1 MNTYYII
8 IGCLIVGYIILL
20 FITSKQNDII
30 TAQELNIKLLNG
42 CYKGIKQ
49 TCECC
54 QNLHKEEVV
63 GYISQINADE
73 ELINILRKRLD
84 EERRW

>member
-1 MNTYYII
+1 MNTYFI

-20 FITSKQNDII
+20 FITSKQSDII
-30 TAQELNIKLLNG
+30 TAHEQNIKLLNS

-54 QNLHKEEVV
+54 QNLHKEEVISYV
-63 GYISQINADE
+63 SQINADE
-73 ELINILRKRLD
+73 ELINSLRKRLD
-84 EERRW
+84 DVERW